1 MRITCATRLFQNGV
15 NEKQTR
21 ERTGHRSDS
30 LFRYQKPSEKQ
41 VKVVSDA
48 VAPPVDLSFSTSEF
62 KDETYWSSIVDDE
75 ISDEVLASLDIP
87 DCTMLF
93 GTLKCSNDR

>member
-1 MRITCATRLFQNGV
+1 MNTLSKILPDKLCQKAGIKRKTAHCLRITCATRLFQNGV

-30 LFRYQKPSEKQ
+30 LIRYQKPSEKQ

-48 VAPPVDLSFSTSEF
+48 LAPPVDLSFSTSEF
-62 KDETYWSSIVDDE
+62 KQDETYIGQ
-75 ISDEVLASLDIP
+75 VL
-87 DCTMLF
+87 
-93 GTLKCSNDR
+93 